1 MALLAQ
7 ASRLGLTR
15 LCCGSARGLDQ
26 SGTWRLFSAGPAAP
40 QSDAGNED
48 IVLSTFRQQQKA
60 YRDLLEGM
68 KNIPV
73 PLNGDESAIR
83 KYADDVEALKKKVG
97 MPEVNDLVGATLN
110 YKLKVAQ
117 GNVRKFLA
125 SATEGV
131 QLGQYSDVVDKILAA
146 VDEIEK
152 KTGAP
157 LDEAN
162 KEGWKALTTK
172 VESIQKAHGLDNIQ
186 KVKQESVL
194 EMYKSQLGKI
204 KEDAQEV
211 MEAAK
216 RREGLEFVDVDVASL
231 KPKL

>member
-1 MALLAQ
+1 MLSSLL
-7 ASRLGLTR
+7 RTVPPHHIR
-15 LCCGSARGLDQ
+15 
-26 SGTWRLFSAGPAAP
+26 
-40 QSDAGNED
+40 
-48 IVLSTFRQQQKA
+48 IVQ
-60 YRDLLEGM
+60 
-68 KNIPV
+68 
-73 PLNGDESAIR
+73 
-83 KYADDVEALKKKVG
+83 VG

-172 VESIQKAHGLDNIQ
+172 VEVRLAHM
-186 KVKQESVL
+186 SVACTAGAAICSCRL
-194 EMYKSQLGKI
+194 LIVWFASSKMHLWRMHSDRMHMPRCLADPDSAFCPDG
-204 KEDAQEV
+204 AQPHLRPTDLHDIPYS
-211 MEAAK
+211 AA
-216 RREGLEFVDVDVASL
+216 
-231 KPKL
+231 

>member
-1 MALLAQ
+1 
-7 ASRLGLTR
+7 
-15 LCCGSARGLDQ
+15 
-26 SGTWRLFSAGPAAP
+26 
-40 QSDAGNED
+40 
-48 IVLSTFRQQQKA
+48 
-60 YRDLLEGM
+60 
-68 KNIPV
+68 
-73 PLNGDESAIR
+73 
-83 KYADDVEALKKKVG
+83 

-172 VESIQKAHGLDNIQ
+172 VEVRQAHM
-186 KVKQESVL
+186 SVGCTC
-194 EMYKSQLGKI
+194 MSNTQLLQTIDSVVCKLKYAI
-204 KEDAQEV
+204 
-211 MEAAK
+211 
-216 RREGLEFVDVDVASL
+216 VA
-231 KPKL
+231 PAW

>member
-1 MALLAQ
+1 MHLVRCTCPVASCLALYCLVTGALLPVSACMQ
-7 ASRLGLTR
+7 LRRDADIAGILLTVHGQHSRR
-15 LCCGSARGLDQ
+15 VQ
-26 SGTWRLFSAGPAAP
+26 
-40 QSDAGNED
+40 
-48 IVLSTFRQQQKA
+48 
-60 YRDLLEGM
+60 
-68 KNIPV
+68 
-73 PLNGDESAIR
+73 
-83 KYADDVEALKKKVG
+83 VG

-131 QLGQYSDVVDKILAA
+131 QLGAYSDVVDKILAA

-172 VESIQKAHGLDNIQ
+172 VEVSQAHM
-186 KVKQESVL
+186 S
-194 EMYKSQLGKI
+194 
-204 KEDAQEV
+204 
-211 MEAAK
+211 AACT
-216 RREGLEFVDVDVASL
+216 
-231 KPKL
+231 